1 MNNYLSYLIEANI
14 GLLLFALAYIVFLRQ
29 EQIFLLKRL
38 LLLGM
43 MTAAAVLPLL
53 SFHTAFSSLPT
64 DPMGMNG
71 YYLPAILLTAEKA
84 TTPATHESLS
94 LLTICLWVYWAIVS
108 VLFIQFTLR
117 IAALLKQRSTGRF
130 VKNVGSVKVYEVDST
145 DYAFSFF
152 NHVFIGQLSDLD
164 EHSKNKIIAHELA
177 HYKEWHSLDILFV
190 ELLRILFWFNPSIYM
205 LKKALVETHE
215 YRADELSISKG
226 EEQLYCSLIA
236 RLALTGAG
244 YHIANHFNKSLTLKR
259 IAMIKSMKQKTGW
272 WKLAAFA
279 PILGAFFIA
288 VSCQEQ
294 GDSTVANQYPKEVQ
308 ADIPTFRKMY
318 PDKEFV
324 YMELSADEAR
334 SSLGDGYILLKTYA
348 ISEDK
353 QGYLLASLTGGEV
366 FTLVE
371 EVAQY
376 PEGIQALYQFM
387 SSNLKYPAIAKNKG
401 TEGKVL
407 VEFVVEKDGRI
418 TNLKITSGIGDGCDE
433 EAMRVIETSAP
444 WTPAQQRGKKV
455 RQRMILP
462 INFSLTANTKSDAPS
477 HATLVNDKFVIDSY
491 QVKQVG
497 NIKEITGKIK
507 LESGEAIPGTNIIL
521 AGTTA
526 GTVSDRDGSFK
537 LQTSLQS
544 GEVVFS
550 FVGFDTKKLAF

>member
-1 MNNYLSYLIEANI
+1 MKHRSSGHFIKNI
-14 GLLLFALAYIVFLRQ
+14 GR
-29 EQIFLLKRL
+29 
-38 LLLGM
+38 
-43 MTAAAVLPLL
+43 
-53 SFHTAFSSLPT
+53 
-64 DPMGMNG
+64 
-71 YYLPAILLTAEKA
+71 
-84 TTPATHESLS
+84 
-94 LLTICLWVYWAIVS
+94 
-108 VLFIQFTLR
+108 
-117 IAALLKQRSTGRF
+117 
-130 VKNVGSVKVYEVDST
+130 VKVYEVPST
-145 DYAFSFF
+145 DHAFSFF
-152 NHVFIGQLSDLD
+152 HHIFIGQITDLD
-164 EHSKNKIIAHELA
+164 EDSKNKIIEHELV
-177 HYKEWHSLDILFV
+177 HYREWHSLDILLV
-190 ELLRILFWFNPSIYM
+190 ELLQIMFWFNPAIYL
-205 LKKALVETHE
+205 LKNALVEAHE
-215 YRADELSISKG
+215 YRADELSVKKG
-226 EEQLYCSLIA
+226 EEQIYCSLIA

-272 WKLAAFA
+272 WKLAALA
-279 PILGAFFIA
+279 PILAAFFIA

-294 GDSTVANQYPKEVQ
+294 GESLVANQYPKEVQ
-308 ADIPTFRKMY
+308 ADIPTFKKMY

-334 SSLGDGYILLKTYA
+334 SSLGDGYILLKTYPV
-348 ISEDK
+348 SEDK
-353 QGYLLASLTGGEV
+353 QGYLLASLTDGEL
-366 FTLVE
+366 FTVVE
-371 EVAQY
+371 DVAEY

-418 TNLKITSGIGDGCDE
+418 TNLKINSGIGDGCDE

-444 WTPAQQRGKKV
+444 WKPAQQRGKKV

-462 INFSLTANTKSDAPS
+462 INFSLTPDAKSNAPS

-497 NIKEITGKIK
+497 NIKEITGIIK
-507 LESGEAIPGTNIIL
+507 LESGEAIPGTNIVL
-521 AGTTA
+521 AGTSS

-550 FVGFDTKKLAF
+550 FVGFDTKKLTF